1 MTKHASQMESFNRYK
16 HEIELPLYRAFSKAT
31 EPSSLRRVLNQ
42 PKSNQLIAHPLIH
55 PVRSEG
61 MTEHLIVG
69 FVVASKNGKIPPFFI
84 ERGDF
89 IPYSNDE
96 QAYLDNITAQA
107 ELPFATE
114 GLALYTLGLAH
125 VVHRS
130 QLSEI
135 LCLAE
140 VHGWYMFNEVLRH
153 LYSWHLDEHI
163 FDVDFALSF
172 LDGVEDM
179 KKHYPERAKRRETF
193 EKVWA

>member
-1 MTKHASQMESFNRYK
+1 
-16 HEIELPLYRAFSKAT
+16 
-31 EPSSLRRVLNQ
+31 
-42 PKSNQLIAHPLIH
+42 
-55 PVRSEG
+55 

-69 FVVASKNGKIPPFFI
+69 FVVASKNDKVPPFFV

-89 IPYSNDE
+89 IPYTNDE

-130 QLSEI
+130 QLSEV

-153 LYSWHLDEHI
+153 LYSWQLGEHI